1 MVQVSQRRF
10 TARRLLSKLFA
21 MLEKERTITKRQLGI
36 ALSIGGGVGA
46 IAVLSIDLLEVG
58 REGGI
63 GPVQAAVL
71 IIMVAALA
79 VGLSLIPLGD
89 SPA

>member
-1 MVQVSQRRF
+1 M
-10 TARRLLSKLFA
+10 SKLFA
-21 MLEKERTITKRQLGI
+21 MPETDDAITKRQLGI
-36 ALSIGGGVGA
+36 ALSIGGSVGA

-63 GPVQAAVL
+63 GPVQAFALVTM
-71 IIMVAALA
+71 IAALI

>member
-1 MVQVSQRRF
+1 
-10 TARRLLSKLFA
+10 
-21 MLEKERTITKRQLGI
+21 MLENTITKRQLGI
-36 ALSIGGGVGA
+36 ALFIGGGGGA

-71 IIMVAALA
+71 VIMVAALT

>member
-1 MVQVSQRRF
+1 MAILQRG
-10 TARRLLSKLFA
+10 ACCLFD
-21 MLEKERTITKRQLGI
+21 MPQSEHPITKRQLGLGL
-36 ALSIGGGVGA
+36 AVFGAVGTA
-46 IAVLSIDLLEVG
+46 AVLAIDLLEVG

-63 GPVQAAVL
+63 GPAQALALGIAIAVL
-71 IIMVAALA
+71 L

>member
-1 MVQVSQRRF
+1 
-10 TARRLLSKLFA
+10 
-21 MLEKERTITKRQLGI
+21 MLERDDAVTKRQLGI
-36 ALSIGGGVGA
+36 ALSIGGAGA
-46 IAVLSIDLLEVG
+46 IAVLSIDLLQVG

-63 GPVQAAVL
+63 GPAQAFVL
-71 IIMVAALA
+71 VTMIAIML

>member
-1 MVQVSQRRF
+1 MP
-10 TARRLLSKLFA
+10 
-21 MLEKERTITKRQLGI
+21 EKDDAVTKRQLGI
-36 ALSIGGGVGA
+36 ALSIGGGAGA
-46 IAVLSIDLLEVG
+46 VAVLSIDLLQVG

-63 GPVQAAVL
+63 GPAQAFVL
-71 IIMVAALA
+71 IAMIVIML

>member
-1 MVQVSQRRF
+1 MVQVLQRRF
-10 TARRLLSKLFA
+10 TARHLLSKLFA
-21 MLEKERTITKRQLGI
+21 MLEKEHTITKRQLGI

-46 IAVLSIDLLEVG
+46 VAVLSIDLLEVG

-63 GPVQAAVL
+63 GPVQASVL
-71 IIMVAALA
+71 IIMIAALA